1 MRQGQAGI
9 NAAKVLHNFHIHKF
23 FDKKNAKK
31 MKFID
36 FERVLSQERMARYL
50 NACNGDSKKA
60 MTLYRYNLRLS
71 QEMFTIIS
79 CFEVA
84 LRNAIDQNLS
94 QHMGQDWLRDSIMP
108 NGIFHNNPK
117 CVETAKIIQ
126 KSYNKLTQT
135 NAYTHSQLITE
146 MKFGVWKYMFSQ
158 KQFQV
163 TGQTLLRVF
172 PNKTK
177 STPQLQ
183 INHTYIYNELDNI
196 NKLRNRI
203 AHHEPICF
211 GINGQVI
218 DTSYIQSKYW
228 QLQTLFQWMNID
240 SRALLYGIDHV
251 QQLCDKIR
259 QL

>member
-1 MRQGQAGI
+1 
-9 NAAKVLHNFHIHKF
+9 
-23 FDKKNAKK
+23 

-94 QHMGQDWLRDSIMP
+94 QHMGQDWLRDTIMP

-135 NAYTHSQLITE
+135 NA
-146 MKFGVWKYMFSQ
+146 
-158 KQFQV
+158 
-163 TGQTLLRVF
+163 
-172 PNKTK
+172 
-177 STPQLQ
+177 
-183 INHTYIYNELDNI
+183 
-196 NKLRNRI
+196 
-203 AHHEPICF
+203 
-211 GINGQVI
+211 
-218 DTSYIQSKYW
+218 
-228 QLQTLFQWMNID
+228 
-240 SRALLYGIDHV
+240 
-251 QQLCDKIR
+251 
-259 QL
+259 

>member
-1 MRQGQAGI
+1 MSIYQRKTLVRQKLSI
-9 NAAKVLHNFHIHKF
+9 PKSMTSSNF
-23 FDKKNAKK
+23 
-31 MKFID
+31 
-36 FERVLSQERMARYL
+36 
-50 NACNGDSKKA
+50 SKKYVFYLHTSKKSSTFA
-60 MTLYRYNLRLS
+60 LSLKRVGTNKTKPASLTCVRDRRESTLQRYY
-71 QEMFTIIS
+71 II
-79 CFEVA
+79 FIYTNF
-84 LRNAIDQNLS
+84 LTKKR
-94 QHMGQDWLRDSIMP
+94 
-108 NGIFHNNPK
+108 K
-117 CVETAKIIQ
+117 
-126 KSYNKLTQT
+126 KSYNKLIQT

-158 KQFQV
+158 KQFQA

-211 GINGQVI
+211 GINGQNI

-259 QL
+259 HL